1 MSQPLALSLT
11 LKQPYD
17 EAIESV
23 TAALKE
29 QGFGILTR
37 IDVDSTLKEKIG
49 VEFRRYV
56 ILGACNPPLAHRALT
71 AEPLVG
77 LMLPCNV
84 TVEEMEAGARVNFLN
99 PRAMMG
105 AHPDLGRNAELAAVA
120 EDAYARL
127 AQAHATLSAA

>member
-11 LKQPYD
+11 LKQPYA

-23 TAALKE
+23 SAALKE
-29 QGFGILTR
+29 QGFGVLTR

-84 TVEEMEAGARVNFLN
+84 TVEETEAGARVNFLN
-99 PRAMMG
+99 PRAMMA
-105 AHPDLGRNAELAAVA
+105 AHPDLGSNAELAAVA

-127 AQAHATLSAA
+127 AQAHAALSAA